1 MEATAAIGVHP
12 RDGYFSGFDLPIS
25 GAPFD
30 MHHLSIALAAVSVLP
45 VSLAI
50 ADPGMPS
57 AAELVTGI
65 VPQEDAAPVEE
76 AKAKSPWSGSIGGGL
91 SYTDTGSVT
100 TGINVSA
107 NAVRKDSMSTWASAF
122 KYIYNE
128 DDGEIQDNFGI
139 IQSEYDRFLEEGSPW
154 NWFIQ
159 VSYQHNGTEA
169 YRDRAKG
176 YGGLGYRI
184 SETDTLTWNVKG
196 GLGATWDRLGTEA
209 GTVARTIV
217 GTAATWTITDGVK
230 FAGSTQIENRIEAFE
245 SYLLVTEFRLD
256 VALKAMDNLGLYM
269 TLRDEYDSRPG
280 NGDTYN
286 SLWLTIGAAYS
297 F

>member
-1 MEATAAIGVHP
+1 MRPSTFSIIASLAMPSIVVTAA
-12 RDGYFSGFDLPIS
+12 DPI
-25 GAPFD
+25 
-30 MHHLSIALAAVSVLP
+30 
-45 VSLAI
+45 
-50 ADPGMPS
+50 MPS
-57 AAELVTGI
+57 AAELITSI
-65 VPQEDAAPVEE
+65 APQEDAVPAEKPEE
-76 AKAKSPWSGSIGGGL
+76 KSPWTGSIGGGL
-91 SYTDTGSVT
+91 TFTDTGTVT
-100 TGINVSA
+100 TGINVAA
-107 NAVRKDSMSTWASAF
+107 NAVRQDTMSTWASAL

-139 IQSEYDRFLEEGSPW
+139 VQSEYDRFFKEGSPW
-154 NWFIQ
+154 NWFAQ
-159 VSYQHNGTEA
+159 GSYQHNGTEA

-184 SETDTLTWNVKG
+184 SQTDTLTWNVKG
-196 GLGATWDRLGTEA
+196 GLGATWDRLGTES